1 MKVLFL
7 RKDFGVVRWQ
17 QRGVK
22 RLRQALQYMQR
33 LLPLYRQTET
43 LALIPIRAEQSNSL
57 RQRQRRTWR
66 D

>member
-1 MKVLFL
+1 MKALFL
-7 RKDFGVVRWQ
+7 RKDFGIARWQ
-17 QRGVK
+17 QRGVE
-22 RLRQALQYMQR
+22 RLHQALHYLQR
-33 LLPLYRQTET
+33 LLPLDRQTET